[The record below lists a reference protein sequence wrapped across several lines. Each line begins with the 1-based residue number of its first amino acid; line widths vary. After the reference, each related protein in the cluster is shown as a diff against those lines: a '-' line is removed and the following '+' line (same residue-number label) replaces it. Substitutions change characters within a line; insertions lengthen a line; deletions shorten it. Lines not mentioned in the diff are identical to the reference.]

1 MKLIGVTG
9 KSGAGKTTFSEL
21 FSKKDNAGV
30 IHINDLIAEVKRKY
44 LTMLL
49 QPEEN
54 NTTEET
60 KKNPKLQ
67 AKVKKAFYINKL
79 NFKITLFIR
88 NILLEKKLEN
98 RIRELK
104 LAGKKIILI
113 DDMYLESNK
122 KLFSKLDR
130 VYAIER
136 DFVTRRQCLKSRDD
150 LEDEDVK
157 IADLP
162 YALGFFK
169 ESSGKNVKKIVNK
182 GDIDYLR
189 QIVDKEYEEL
199 GEQSFDERYSISEK
213 LDTKNRIVTSIDT
226 LSKLRNRE
234 KEKEK

>member
-1 MKLIGVTG
+1 MGVECNESRF
-9 KSGAGKTTFSEL
+9 KN
-21 FSKKDNAGV
+21 KK
-30 IHINDLIAEVKRKY
+30 
-44 LTMLL
+44 
-49 QPEEN
+49 
-54 NTTEET
+54 
-60 KKNPKLQ
+60 
-67 AKVKKAFYINKL
+67 
-79 NFKITLFIR
+79 
-88 NILLEKKLEN
+88 
-98 RIRELK
+98 
-104 LAGKKIILI
+104 
-113 DDMYLESNK
+113 SNK

-199 GEQSFDERYSISEK
+199 GEQSFDERYSVSEK